1 MIDSH
6 RTQGEWKAQLT
17 MRVNFFSSKDSE
29 EFWMYNSRNNK
40 EILTAK
46 ETDEISK
53 KLFDSFLQRYQDGL
67 E

>member
-46 ETDEISK
+46 ETDEISTK
-53 KLFDSFLQRYQDGL
+53 PFDSFLQRYQDGL